1 MKKKELIIISILTIL
16 LAFMD
21 ISGLP
26 SALFINVEI
35 LDITPIYFTLMFN
48 FIIICIIAFLI
59 LKYLCP
65 NWKIELN
72 KNNIKDGLR
81 KYGIVGIIV
90 GVITSIAFYI
100 GLQPFNYNPT
110 IWKVL
115 IEGIIYYIGVAI
127 VEELYVRGLLLNL
140 IEKLCHKN
148 KNNTMIAIIL
158 SSVTFG
164 LGHIFGVLDQSILII
179 ITKVVWTIAM
189 GIYFGTI
196 YKKTNNLWLPIILHF
211 IINVCALPYCFT
223 TITTYPN
230 ISLYIILPTYL
241 LLGIYSLYIMKKEK
255 IQ

>member
-26 SALFINVEI
+26 SALFINIEI
-35 LDITPIYFTLMFN
+35 LDIAPFYFTLMFN
-48 FIIICIIAFLI
+48 FILIGIIAFLT

-65 NWKIELN
+65 NWKIGLN
-72 KNNIKDGLR
+72 RNNLKVGLK
-81 KYGIVGIIV
+81 KYGIFGITVGIIS
-90 GVITSIAFYI
+90 GIAFYI
-100 GLQPFNYNPT
+100 GLKPFNYSPSM
-110 IWKVL
+110 WKVL

-140 IEKLCHKN
+140 IEKLCYK
-148 KNNTMIAIIL
+148 KKSNTMIAIIL
-158 SSVTFG
+158 SSIIFG
-164 LGHIFGVLDQSILII
+164 LGHIFGVLGQPILII

-189 GIYFGTI
+189 GMYFGAI
-196 YKKTNNLWLPIILHF
+196 YKKTNNLWLPIILHY
-211 IINVCALPYCFT
+211 IIDVCALPYCFT

-241 LLGIYSLYIMKKEK
+241 LLGIYSVFIMKSKR
-255 IQ
+255 